1 MKIFFTLLLTLVI
14 FSCST
19 RTTVEYRSAT
29 TALYTD
35 KPAEAEKYALDA
47 LEKHPDDAL
56 SAFFLAT
63 KIYGIHNTQHSSV
76 KNVTKAVEYY
86 YKTQEIITNSEDG
99 ASRKLEAPIQY
110 RDENGKVEEIRT
122 IKEALDYYSYDFWLM
137 LFNAATDLIK
147 SNGDIDNA
155 VILYQESI
163 PFNPKEIKTYET
175 LAYIFYDK
183 GKYDESK
190 TFINVAM
197 NIEATSAPL
206 HRLKGH
212 IAMQEEDDILAEE
225 MLRTAYDLAVAAN
238 IDSDDL
244 SPYMKSLFDILI
256 KIGQTEEAMQII
268 NQLID
273 DDDENIILLQ
283 NAGSIYQEMSENKF
297 IEANEAYT
305 LLSSL
310 KTEPTEFQLMEIKE
324 KFESANKLAT
334 EARNK
339 YLIASTLAEDS
350 EQIEE
355 YKSAAKSIKQ
365 RIRMTTSTYIV
376 KLNKQIDELE

>member
-1 MKIFFTLLLTLVI
+1 
-14 FSCST
+14 
-19 RTTVEYRSAT
+19 
-29 TALYTD
+29 
-35 KPAEAEKYALDA
+35 
-47 LEKHPDDAL
+47 
-56 SAFFLAT
+56 
-63 KIYGIHNTQHSSV
+63 
-76 KNVTKAVEYY
+76 
-86 YKTQEIITNSEDG
+86 
-99 ASRKLEAPIQY
+99 
-110 RDENGKVEEIRT
+110 
-122 IKEALDYYSYDFWLM
+122 
-137 LFNAATDLIK
+137 
-147 SNGDIDNA
+147 
-155 VILYQESI
+155 
-163 PFNPKEIKTYET
+163 
-175 LAYIFYDK
+175 
-183 GKYDESK
+183 
-190 TFINVAM
+190 
-197 NIEATSAPL
+197 
-206 HRLKGH
+206 
-212 IAMQEEDDILAEE
+212 
-225 MLRTAYDLAVAAN
+225 
-238 IDSDDL
+238 
-244 SPYMKSLFDILI
+244 
-256 KIGQTEEAMQII
+256 AMQII